1 MAGPET
7 PRRPDFTAL
16 RIFDARARGPRS
28 GTSMLV
34 DSRGADK
41 DDGQELTRT
50 NLSWLLKLR
59 WGAVAGQLLTIL
71 VVRFA
76 MDVALPL
83 PPLLALLGVEALS
96 NAVLYARPAAR
107 AVPPSALG
115 ALMALDVVLLS
126 GLLYFTGGPN
136 NPFSFLFLVPISMAT
151 LILTAAWT
159 WALVLLSLACSAVLF
174 AWNRPLDLAPSH
186 AAHMVLHLRGM
197 WVAFGVSAAFIVY
210 FLMRIRRALARREAE
225 LAASRNLAARRERL
239 ASLATLA
246 AGAAHELA
254 TPLSTIAV
262 VAKEL
267 ERGLGALAPAPPPGI
282 ADDVRLVRAEV
293 ERCRAILQRLCVDA
307 GDVMG
312 EAFASVPVDELV
324 RRALDGLAP
333 RPEIRAE
340 LGPGVRGLALEVPPR
355 AVEQALHGVL
365 KNAQDATP
373 EGQAVRFD
381 VARVGDRVEF
391 TVRDRGAGMPPEV
404 LARVGEPFFTTKP
417 AGRGMGLG
425 LFLARSV
432 VERLG
437 GAVSLDSALREGTT
451 ARIAVPLRAE
461 PPA

>member
-1 MAGPET
+1 MHAGPV
-7 PRRPDFTAL
+7 
-16 RIFDARARGPRS
+16 RG
-28 GTSMLV
+28 LV
-34 DSRGADK
+34 LEMVVDIA
-41 DDGQELTRT
+41 RT
-50 NLSWLLKLR
+50 NLSWLLRLR
-59 WGAVAGQLLTIL
+59 WGAVAGQLITIL

-76 MDVALPL
+76 MDVPLPL
-83 PPLLALLGVEALS
+83 PPLFALVGVEALS
-96 NAVLYARPAAR
+96 NAVSYAWPATR
-107 AVPPSALG
+107 QVPPWTLG

-126 GLLYFTGGPN
+126 ALLYFTGGPH
-136 NPFSFLFLVPISMAT
+136 NPFSFLFLVPISLAT

-174 AWNRPLDLAPSH
+174 VWNRPLDLGPSH
-186 AAHMVLHLRGM
+186 AAHMAMHLRGM

-210 FLMRIRRALARREAE
+210 FLRRIRRALAGREAE
-225 LAASRNLAARRERL
+225 LTASRNLAARRERL

-267 ERGLGALAPAPPPGI
+267 ERALATLPAPAGV
-282 ADDVRLVRAEV
+282 ADDVRLVRGEV

-312 EAFASVPVDELV
+312 EAFVSVPVGELV
-324 RRALDGLAP
+324 SRALAGLEP
-333 RPEIRAE
+333 RPEIRAA
-340 LGPGVRGLALEVPPR
+340 LGPDVRDLALAVPPR
-355 AVEQALHGVL
+355 ALEQALQGVL
-365 KNAQDATP
+365 KNAQDASP
-373 EGQAVRFD
+373 ADRSVSFA

-391 TVRDRGAGMPPEV
+391 TVRDQGAGMSPEI

-425 LFLARSV
+425 LFLARAI

-437 GAVSLDSALREGTT
+437 GAVTLDSAERGGTT
-451 ARIAVPLRAE
+451 ARIAVPLRAG
-461 PPA
+461 PAA